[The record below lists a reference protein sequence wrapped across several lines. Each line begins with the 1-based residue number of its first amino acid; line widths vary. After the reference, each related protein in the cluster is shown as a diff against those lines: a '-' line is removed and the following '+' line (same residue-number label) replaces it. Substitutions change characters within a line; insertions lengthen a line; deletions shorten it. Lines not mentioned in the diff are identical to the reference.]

1 MRRRRWLDPHLTICL
16 LVLATCTG
24 ADDGGVV
31 IDPLP
36 EVRPLLLVVNKSEGT
51 LSIIDPATRT
61 ELRRVPTGFM
71 PHEVTASPDGRT
83 AYVTDYGSGPSPGNT
98 VTVIDLVA
106 GRAIRTISLGSHTRP
121 HGIVWE
127 ATEGRLWVTTE
138 GSAHIVAIDPQ
149 TASIDRVIR
158 TDQEITH
165 MVAAVPARRLL
176 VTTNIGSNNATV
188 VDALADR
195 VVAHVPTGAGAEGI
209 DVAPNGRF
217 AYVTNRADGTLTEFD
232 VTSQEVTRTLNV
244 GLFPIRVKVRP
255 SGGELLVTNASGN
268 EVVAVDLETW
278 TVVRRLA
285 TGAVPIGLLITPDD
299 RTAYVASTQ
308 NDRIDIVDLAQWRI
322 IGALAVGTE
331 PDGLAWV
338 Q

>member
-1 MRRRRWLDPHLTICL
+1 MRRRNPIHCCL
-16 LVLATCTG
+16 ILGLASAVTCRT
-24 ADDGGVV
+24 ADDIGPFA
-31 IDPLP
+31 DPLP
-36 EVRPLLLVVNKSEGT
+36 DVRPLLLVVNKSEST

-61 ELRRVPTGFM
+61 ELRRVPTGSM
-71 PHEVTASPDGRT
+71 PHEVAASPDGRT

-98 VTVIDLVA
+98 LTVVDLEA
-106 GRAIRTISLGSHTRP
+106 GRATRTISLGSHTRP
-121 HGIVWE
+121 HGIAWE
-127 ATEGRLWVTTE
+127 ATESRLWVTTE

-195 VVAHVPTGAGAEGI
+195 VVAHVPTGAGAEGV
-209 DVAPNGRF
+209 DVAPDGRY

-232 VTSQEVTRTLNV
+232 VISQQVTRTLNV

-255 SGGELLVTNASGN
+255 SGGEALVTNASGN
-268 EVVAVDLETW
+268 EVVAVDLATW

-285 TGAVPIGLLITPDD
+285 TGAVPVGLLITPDD
-299 RTAYVASTQ
+299 RTAYVASTL
-308 NDRIDIVDLAQWRI
+308 NDRIDVIDIAEWRI
-322 IGALAVGTE
+322 IGTLTVGNE